1 MIVLLGASAI
11 TLAALQAGLT
21 APTDAFRACLREAST
36 KANNEKVPGDGI
48 EAYLRNACSV
58 DMDKLKAAV
67 VAFRVKNGMTR
78 KAAMSDADM
87 TVDDYVATPVDK
99 YKFMI
104 EINTPPPAAAAP
116 APPAAAPATTAAT
129 QPTPAAATQ
138 PAKKE

>member
-1 MIVLLGASAI
+1 MIVLLGVSAI
-11 TLAALQAGLT
+11 ALSALQAGIT
-21 APTDAFRACLREAST
+21 APTDAFRSCLREAST
-36 KANNEKVPGDGI
+36 KATNEKVPGDGI

-58 DMDKLKAAV
+58 DMEKLKTAV

-104 EINTPPPAAAAP
+104 EINTPPPPAASP
-116 APPAAAPATTAAT
+116 APAAPATTAAT